1 MEVLVENPLLVEL
14 KSVEKRLGMHAVC
27 TLISFVLFVSFV
39 VIKSTLHVSF
49 QAARGSATRGEQAD
63 APKLPNGAF

>member
-1 MEVLVENPLLVEL
+1 MDVLVENPLLVEL

-39 VIKSTLHVSF
+39 VIKSIPRHSPRLWTPHG
-49 QAARGSATRGEQAD
+49 GSSGE
-63 APKLPNGAF
+63 PTPCRVEER